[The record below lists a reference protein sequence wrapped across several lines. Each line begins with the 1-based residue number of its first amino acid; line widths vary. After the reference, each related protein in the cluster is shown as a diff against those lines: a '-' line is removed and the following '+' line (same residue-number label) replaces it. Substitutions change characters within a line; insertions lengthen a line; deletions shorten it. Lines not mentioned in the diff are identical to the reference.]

1 MDSARRPTS
10 ADVARRAGVSRAT
23 VSYVLN
29 DVTHQSIPDATRQRV
44 LAAAE
49 ELDYTPHAAART
61 LRAGESRLVL
71 FINAGIPYGANLSVM
86 IDTLSAEVAASGRSL
101 VIWQQHDPDELAA
114 TLAHLQ
120 PAIVITLGRLNEGQ
134 RELLAR
140 ARIPSVETGTGTDP
154 DAAHTVAALQIR
166 YLASRG
172 HRQLGYLTTADPRF
186 GMFAAPRLAGARSAC
201 AELGLDP
208 PQVAELAA
216 PPDVQA
222 GELSAILQ
230 TWTNRPDPV
239 TAVAC
244 YNDLYAVACL
254 AAAGRASLSVPGDL
268 AIIGMDDEA
277 VSAYTRPALTTIR
290 LHVTEFARHLW
301 TRASAALDGSPIP
314 EHASSMPPFSLV
326 QRESA

>member
-29 DVTHQSIPDATRQRV
+29 DVSHQSIPDATRQRV

-101 VIWQQHDPDELAA
+101 VIWQQHHPRDLAA
-114 TLAHLQ
+114 ALAHLQ
-120 PAIVITLGRLNEGQ
+120 PAMAITLGRLDEGQ

-140 ARIPSVETGTGTDP
+140 ARIPSVETGTAADTQ
-154 DAAHTVAALQIR
+154 DAADLGAALQIR

-172 HRQLGYLTTADPRF
+172 HHQLGYLTTRDPRY
-186 GMFAAPRLAGARSAC
+186 GMFARPRLAAVRSAC
-201 AELGLDP
+201 AELGLAP
-208 PQVAELAA
+208 PAVAEFTA
-216 PPDVQA
+216 PPDMPVD
-222 GELSAILQ
+222 ELTAVLQ
-230 TWTNRPDPV
+230 TWTSLPDPV

-244 YNDLYAVACL
+244 YNDIFAVACL
-254 AAAGRASLSVPGDL
+254 AAASRARLSVPDDL
-268 AIIGMDDEA
+268 AVIGMDDEA
-277 VSAYTRPALTTIR
+277 VSAYTQPALTTIR
-290 LHVTEFARHLW
+290 LHVTDYARYLW
-301 TRASAALDGSPIP
+301 TQASAALDGSPAP
-314 EHASSMPPFSLV
+314 EHASSMPFSLI
-326 QRESA
+326 QRQSA

>member
-1 MDSARRPTS
+1 MDSGRRPTS

-44 LAAAE
+44 LVAAE

-101 VIWQQHDPDELAA
+101 VIWQQHDPGELAA

-120 PAIVITLGRLNEGQ
+120 PAMAITLGRLNEGQ

-216 PPDVQA
+216 PADVPV
-222 GELSAILQ
+222 GELALVLQ
-230 TWTNRPDPV
+230 TWANRPDPV

-244 YNDLYAVACL
+244 YNDIYAAACL
-254 AAAGRASLSVPGDL
+254 AAASRARLGVPGDL

-277 VSAYTRPALTTIR
+277 VSAYTQPALTTIR
-290 LHVTEFARHLW
+290 LHVTDFARHLW
-301 TRASAALDGSPIP
+301 TRASAVIDGSPVP
-314 EHASSMPPFSLV
+314 QVGASMPPFSLV
-326 QRESA
+326 QRQSA

>member
-1 MDSARRPTS
+1 MDSGRRPTS

-86 IDTLSAEVAASGRSL
+86 IDTLSAEVAASGRSM
-101 VIWQQHDPDELAA
+101 VIWQQHDPDDLAA

-120 PAIVITLGRLNEGQ
+120 PAMAITLGRLNEGQ

-140 ARIPSVETGTGTDP
+140 ARIPSVETGTGDDP
-154 DAAHTVAALQIR
+154 DAAHLVTALQIR

-172 HRQLGYLTTADPRF
+172 HRRLGYLTTADPRF

-208 PQVAELAA
+208 PAVAELASPA
-216 PPDVQA
+216 DVPV
-222 GELSAILQ
+222 GELALVLAAWASL
-230 TWTNRPDPV
+230 PDPV

-244 YNDLYAVACL
+244 YNDIYAAACL
-254 AAAGRASLSVPGDL
+254 AAAGRAGLGVPGDL
-268 AIIGMDDEA
+268 AVIGMDDEA
-277 VSAYTRPALTTIR
+277 VSAYTQPALTTIR
-290 LHVTEFARHLW
+290 LHVGDSARHLW
-301 TRASAALDGSPIP
+301 TRASAVLDGSPVP
-314 EHASSMPPFSLV
+314 DGDASATPFSLV